1 YWKTYNWD
9 AALAAGM
16 ATAGYEYSG
25 EYGWVETQMLWPT
38 THMVAPAEDALQ
50 CESCHTDDG
59 RLENV
64 EGVYIPGRDNNAIVD
79 NLGWG
84 ILGLA
89 LVGVVIHGGARIA
102 LGNRREER

>member
-1 YWKTYNWD
+1 
-9 AALAAGM
+9 M
-16 ATAGYEYSG
+16 RQVFSS
-25 EYGWVETQMLWPT
+25 P
-38 THMVAPAEDALQ
+38 
-50 CESCHTDDG
+50 

-89 LVGVVIHGGARIA
+89 LVGVVIHGGARIV